1 MGGREGLVDTAV
13 KTAETGYMARR
24 LTKVMEDLYVQYD
37 NTVRNS
43 SGCIIQ
49 FCYGDDGMDPA
60 VMEGTEDGAPLDL
73 PRLFLK
79 AKATC
84 PARENEYMS
93 PEQVTEMVRS
103 RLSKQEMTL
112 DGSCSVGFKTSLEH
126 FLNKYVEAF
135 RKTHETFL
143 LDDHSAWKEKIVQNI
158 SGVTFRQLEMTLK
171 KLSTLLELPA

>member
-24 LTKVMEDLYVQYD
+24 LTKVMEDLCVQYD

-43 SGCIIQ
+43 GGCIIQ

-79 AKATC
+79 AKETC
-84 PARENEYMS
+84 PARKNEYLS
-93 PEQVTEMVRS
+93 PEQVIEMVE
-103 RLSKQEMTL
+103 QA
-112 DGSCSVGFKTSLEH
+112 FKTRYDS
-126 FLNKYVEAF
+126 
-135 RKTHETFL
+135 
-143 LDDHSAWKEKIVQNI
+143 
-158 SGVTFRQLEMTLK
+158 
-171 KLSTLLELPA
+171 